1 MFETINEP
9 VAVLAGFSHKNGQ
22 VRVLPY
28 LLDWRNQRYKL
39 DVMGLHHPAKR
50 GKKFLHVF
58 EFTSGSTKFKLELD
72 TETLSWCLAEVYHDY

>member
-9 VAVLAGFSHKNGQ
+9 VAVLAGFGHKNGQ

-28 LLDWRNQRYKL
+28 LLDWRSQRYRL
-39 DVMGLHHPAKR
+39 DVMGLHHLARR
-50 GKKFLHVF
+50 GKQLIHIF

-72 TETLSWCLAEVYHDY
+72 TETLTWNLVEVYYDS